1 MRLTGPHHL
10 ESVANL
16 SSGRPVAG
24 YFDTLPPR
32 QGNEEYYRRTKM
44 PIALDMVE
52 EKLQDGEFQ
61 NLSEL
66 ESYLKRMVSN
76 AKDWFPRDS
85 SAHGDAERVRKAI
98 SNYMTKHNPAYLNR
112 GYSAVATPLPA
123 DDTANSGELVN
134 GDEGDDQ
141 EGEGDEDES
150 GPRKRSIILKR
161 RTPGRSASTRNSF
174 AAPQETP
181 RKATSTKPD
190 HQYEGVPYKG
200 LGFQEAQE
208 KIVEELLRHNN
219 PEYAFLVEQ
228 HQSEH

>member
-1 MRLTGPHHL
+1 
-10 ESVANL
+10 
-16 SSGRPVAG
+16 
-24 YFDTLPPR
+24 
-32 QGNEEYYRRTKM
+32 M
-44 PIALDMVE
+44 PIALDIVE

-76 AKDWFPRDS
+76 AEDWFPRDS

-98 SNYMTKHNPAYLNR
+98 SNYMTKHNPAYLVR
-112 GYSAVATPLPA
+112 GYQAIATPLPVEDA
-123 DDTANSGELVN
+123 ANGDDLAN
-134 GDEGDDQ
+134 GDEDDQ
-141 EGEGDEDES
+141 EAEGDEDES

-161 RTPGRSASTRNSF
+161 RTPGRSASTRNSMGT
-174 AAPQETP
+174 PQETP

-190 HQYEGVPYKG
+190 HQYVGVPYKG

-219 PEYAFLVEQ
+219 PEYVIIA
-228 HQSEH
+228 